1 MGVHM
6 MTNVLITGGA
16 GEIGLT
22 LTKEFIKEG
31 IDVYGI
37 DDINREDKE
46 ELSYLGRNA
55 LYHFTN
61 ESITYVDFTQF
72 EPVDVIFHLGQ
83 RSPSTN
89 KYSDLRTTFKNQKKN
104 TEHVVEF
111 ASTCGAKVVL
121 VSSLDVYGEQ
131 LADPDPNIEIPL
143 PRSLYGSYMLSEE
156 SFLVSSATAN
166 DVEYCILRIPPID
179 GFNNIIEK
187 RCQRIDES
195 EKAGV
200 SSQSR
205 ELINGQ
211 CISKKIFVDYC
222 FSILNGRIEEKVITS
237 FNKF

>member
-1 MGVHM
+1 

-16 GEIGLT
+16 GEVGLT

-37 DDINREDKE
+37 DDINREEHE
-46 ELSYLGRNA
+46 ELAYLGRNA

-61 ESITYVDFTQF
+61 KSITCVDFTQF

-104 TEHVVEF
+104 TELIVNF
-111 ASTCGAKVVL
+111 ASTCGATVVL
-121 VSSLDVYGEQ
+121 VSTLDVYGEQ
-131 LADPDPNIEIPL
+131 LADPNPNIEIPL

-156 SFLVSSATAN
+156 TFLVSSATAN
-166 DVEYCILRIPPID
+166 DVKYCILRIPPID
-179 GFNNIIEK
+179 GFNNLIEK
-187 RCQRIDES
+187 RCQGIDEI

-200 SSQSR
+200 SSQCR

-211 CISKKIFVDYC
+211 SISKKKLVDYC
-222 FSILNGRIEEKVITS
+222 FSILNGGIEEKVITL
-237 FNKF
+237 FNKY